1 MAVDAQTLAS
11 GQTVL
16 AVRIITP
23 LVGGRG
29 VCIPSEEESAKCG
42 LVERPPVNSRKLL
55 QGTFSDEV
63 HVCACLGRP
72 LGGAASGCV
81 GAFCT
86 GQGRRVGS
94 PLKVPRTKVRWLEMA
109 RRVC

>member
-42 LVERPPVNSRKLL
+42 LVERPPANSRKLL

-63 HVCACLGRP
+63 RVCACLGGRLGARP
-72 LGGAASGCV
+72 VGVWERFAQGGDGGWAH
-81 GAFCT
+81 
-86 GQGRRVGS
+86 
-94 PLKVPRTKVRWLEMA
+94 P
-109 RRVC
+109 